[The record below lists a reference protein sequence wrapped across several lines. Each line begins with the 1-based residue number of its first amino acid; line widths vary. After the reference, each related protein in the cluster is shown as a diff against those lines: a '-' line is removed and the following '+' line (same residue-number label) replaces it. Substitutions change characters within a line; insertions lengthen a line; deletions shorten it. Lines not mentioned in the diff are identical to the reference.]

1 MDINNLNEIPS
12 DSSDYDEYE
21 PDTKGVYF
29 QYEYKLLTSDD
40 LITGHNYYVIDSKKN
55 GKHVLYKRPNQNFS
69 SGPFTYYGKYV
80 GSYKLPKLL
89 PELNND
95 IIFITTYKFY
105 DKNGNTFSNKF
116 KYTRDNFDKKNLEL
130 YKATNASTYKHGYL
144 YLDEESISKEP
155 TPVVDNVKIVNKS
168 ARNIP
173 ISRNTKAIPVAELLR
188 DDSSSDEE
196 DTLNLIRISRP
207 PLGGKKKRKTLRKS
221 KKLPKRKK
229 RKNTRRN
236 KRHN

>member
-1 MDINNLNEIPS
+1 MNTLNEIPY
-12 DSSDYDEYE
+12 DSSDDDNEYDS
-21 PDTKGVYF
+21 DTKEVYF
-29 QYEYKLLTSDD
+29 PYEEYKLLTADD
-40 LITGHNYYVIDSKKN
+40 LIIGHNYYVIDTSKN

-89 PELNND
+89 PELNNE
-95 IIFITTYKFY
+95 IIFVTTYKFY
-105 DKNGNTFSNKF
+105 DKTGDTFSNKF

-130 YKATNASTYKHGYL
+130 YKTTSASTYKHRYL
-144 YLDEESISKEP
+144 YLDEESVTKEP
-155 TPVVDNVKIVNKS
+155 PPVVDDVKLLNKVS
-168 ARNIP
+168 RNIP

-188 DDSSSDEE
+188 DDSSDDE

-221 KKLPKRKK
+221 KKLPKRKT

-236 KRHN
+236 RRRN

>member
-1 MDINNLNEIPS
+1 MDINNLNEIQG
-12 DSSDYDEYE
+12 DSSDDDEYD
-21 PDTKGVYF
+21 PDTKEIYF
-29 QYEYKLLTSDD
+29 PFEYELLTSDD
-40 LITGHNYYVIDSKKN
+40 LITGHNYYVIDTSKN
-55 GKHVLYKRPNQNFS
+55 GKHILYKRPNQNFS

-80 GSYKLPKLL
+80 ENYKLPKLL
-89 PELNND
+89 PEMNND
-95 IIFITTYKFY
+95 IILVTTYKFY
-105 DKNGNTFSNKF
+105 DKTGDTFSNKF

-155 TPVVDNVKIVNKS
+155 PLVVDDVKVVNKT

-173 ISRNTKAIPVAELLR
+173 ILRKTKAIPVAELLHS
-188 DDSSSDEE
+188 DSSDDE

>member
-1 MDINNLNEIPS
+1 MDINNLNEIHG
-12 DSSDYDEYE
+12 DSSDDDEYE
-21 PDTKGVYF
+21 PDIKEVYF
-29 QYEYKLLTSDD
+29 QSEYKLLTSDD
-40 LITGHNYYVIDSKKN
+40 LIIGHNYYVIDTSKN
-55 GKHVLYKRPNQNFS
+55 GKHILYKRPNQNFS

-89 PELNND
+89 PELNNVT
-95 IIFITTYKFY
+95 IFVTTYKFY
-105 DKNGNTFSNKF
+105 DKNGDTFSNKF

-144 YLDEESISKEP
+144 YLDEESVSKEP
-155 TPVVDNVKIVNKS
+155 PPVVDDVKLLNKVS
-168 ARNIP
+168 RNIP
-173 ISRNTKAIPVAELLR
+173 ISRNTKAIPVAELLH
-188 DDSSSDEE
+188 DDSSDDE
-196 DTLNLIRISRP
+196 DILNLIRISRP